1 MNEDFE
7 YPKDYDVY
15 WEKWVDAYEQEL
27 EEEASI
33 IEQLKS
39 MDLEFSE
46 EEESLYKE
54 LREEEMTGFKSIKTI
69 MTPFGMMPLTEQSLA
84 SNYFKF
90 WTGHTNFKLLK
101 SHINTISMVDGVET
115 IDVLTP
121 YRFRIAVAKLF
132 IDRNVM
138 ASVRNAL
145 LSDL

>member
-54 LREEEMTGFKSIKTI
+54 LSEEEMTGFKSIKTI
-69 MTPFGMMPLTEQSLA
+69 MTPFGMLPLTEQSLA

>member
-33 IEQLKS
+33 IEQIKS

-54 LREEEMTGFKSIKTI
+54 LSEEEMTGFKSIKTI

>member
-15 WEKWVDAYEQEL
+15 WDKWVDAYEQEL

-54 LREEEMTGFKSIKTI
+54 LSEEEMTGFKSIKTI
-69 MTPFGMMPLTEQSLA
+69 MTPFGMMPLPEQS
-84 SNYFKF
+84 
-90 WTGHTNFKLLK
+90 
-101 SHINTISMVDGVET
+101 
-115 IDVLTP
+115 
-121 YRFRIAVAKLF
+121 
-132 IDRNVM
+132 
-138 ASVRNAL
+138 
-145 LSDL
+145 

>member
-1 MNEDFE
+1 MNENFE

-27 EEEASI
+27 QDEASI

-39 MDLEFSE
+39 MELEFSE
-46 EEESLYKE
+46 EEEQLYEE
-54 LREEEMTGFKSIKTI
+54 LSDEGMRGFKSIKTI

-101 SHINTISMVDGVET
+101 SHIHTISMVDGVES

-145 LSDL
+145 LSEL

>member
-15 WEKWVDAYEQEL
+15 WEKWVDAYELEF
-27 EEEASI
+27 EEEASF

-54 LREEEMTGFKSIKTI
+54 LSEEEMTGFKSIKTI

>member
-1 MNEDFE
+1 MNENFD
-7 YPKDYDVY
+7 YPQDYDVY
-15 WEKWVDAYEQEL
+15 WEKWVDAYEQDL
-27 EEEASI
+27 QEEQDL

-39 MDLEFSE
+39 MEFEFSE
-46 EEESLYKE
+46 EEEILYEE
-54 LREEEMTGFKSIKTI
+54 LAEEGMQGFKSIKTI

-101 SHINTISMVDGVET
+101 SHIDTIGMVEGVET

-138 ASVRNAL
+138 SDVRSCL
-145 LSDL
+145 LKTL

>member
-1 MNEDFE
+1 
-7 YPKDYDVY
+7 
-15 WEKWVDAYEQEL
+15 
-27 EEEASI
+27 
-33 IEQLKS
+33 
-39 MDLEFSE
+39 
-46 EEESLYKE
+46 
-54 LREEEMTGFKSIKTI
+54 

-101 SHINTISMVDGVET
+101 SHIDTIGMVEGVET

-138 ASVRNAL
+138 SDVRSCL
-145 LSDL
+145 LKTL

>member
-1 MNEDFE
+1 MDEDFE

-33 IEQLKS
+33 IDQLKS

-54 LREEEMTGFKSIKTI
+54 LSEEDMTGFKSIKTI

-145 LSDL
+145 LSEL

>member
-1 MNEDFE
+1 MDEDFE

-33 IEQLKS
+33 IDQLKS

-54 LREEEMTGFKSIKTI
+54 LSEEDMTGFKSIKTI

-101 SHINTISMVDGVET
+101 SHIDTIGMVEGVET

-138 ASVRNAL
+138 SDVRSCL
-145 LSDL
+145 LKTL

>member
-54 LREEEMTGFKSIKTI
+54 LSEEEMTGFKSIKTI

>member
-27 EEEASI
+27 EDEASI
-33 IEQLKS
+33 IEKLKS

-54 LREEEMTGFKSIKTI
+54 LSEEEMTGFKSIKTI

>member
-46 EEESLYKE
+46 EEEIILPAINK
-54 LREEEMTGFKSIKTI
+54 LKKKK
-69 MTPFGMMPLTEQSLA
+69 LTLMEQ
-84 SNYFKF
+84 F
-90 WTGHTNFKLLK
+90 LL
-101 SHINTISMVDGVET
+101 I
-115 IDVLTP
+115 
-121 YRFRIAVAKLF
+121 LF
-132 IDRNVM
+132 F
-138 ASVRNAL
+138 
-145 LSDL
+145 

>member
-46 EEESLYKE
+46 EEERLYKE
-54 LREEEMTGFKSIKTI
+54 LSEEEMTGFKSIKTI

>member
-1 MNEDFE
+1 M
-7 YPKDYDVY
+7 
-15 WEKWVDAYEQEL
+15 
-27 EEEASI
+27 
-33 IEQLKS
+33 
-39 MDLEFSE
+39 E

-54 LREEEMTGFKSIKTI
+54 LSEEEMTGFKSIKTI

>member
-1 MNEDFE
+1 
-7 YPKDYDVY
+7 
-15 WEKWVDAYEQEL
+15 
-27 EEEASI
+27 
-33 IEQLKS
+33 

-54 LREEEMTGFKSIKTI
+54 LSEEDMTGFKSIKTI

-115 IDVLTP
+115 VDVLTP

-138 ASVRNAL
+138 VSVRNAL
-145 LSDL
+145 LSEL

>member
-1 MNEDFE
+1 MNENFE
-7 YPKDYDVY
+7 YPEDYDVY

-27 EEEASI
+27 EEETSI

-46 EEESLYKE
+46 EEEQLYEE
-54 LREEEMTGFKSIKTI
+54 LSNEGMAGFKSIKTI

>member
-33 IEQLKS
+33 IEHLKS
-39 MDLEFSE
+39 MYLEFSE

-54 LREEEMTGFKSIKTI
+54 LSEEEMTGFKSIKTI

>member
-1 MNEDFE
+1 MNENFE
-7 YPKDYDVY
+7 YPEDYDVY
-15 WEKWVDAYEQEL
+15 WEKWVDAYEQNL
-27 EEEASI
+27 QEEEDL

-39 MDLEFSE
+39 MEFEFSE
-46 EEESLYKE
+46 EEEALYEE
-54 LREEEMTGFKSIKTI
+54 LAQEGMPGFNSIKTI

-101 SHINTISMVDGVET
+101 SHIDIIGMVDGVET

-138 ASVRNAL
+138 SDVRSSLLKAL
-145 LSDL
+145 